1 MIRETAV
8 QFGAGDRLVGILS
21 EPAQGAPRAC
31 FGLVTVAFNPKYG
44 PFRVYTEWARH
55 LAALGIATLRFDLGG
70 IGESLPLR
78 KGSLRERTDLEIRE
92 AADLLATRFPGT
104 PLLLGGI
111 CSGAEDSLRYAEHDP
126 RVAGVV
132 LVDPFAYR
140 TTGWGWR
147 HALYRLRR
155 RTIRAV
161 GLWKPGAI
169 MGEESIV
176 AYQVMARDESHRVL
190 SSLLARRARVH
201 FIYTSGRRETFNHRG
216 QLRKMFPDLPLEG
229 LATVDFLPSIE
240 HTQVL
245 REDRDLLIETIARRL
260 SAVGAR

>member
-8 QFGAGDRLVGILS
+8 QFGAGARLIGILT
-21 EPAQGAPRAC
+21 EPAGGPPRAC

-44 PFRVYTEWARH
+44 PFRVYAEWARH
-55 LAALGIATLRFDLGG
+55 LATQGIATLRFDLGG

-78 KGSLRERTDLEIRE
+78 EGSLKERTALEVGE
-92 AADLLATRFPGT
+92 ATDLLSTRFPRV
-104 PLLLGGI
+104 PILLGGI

-140 TTGWGWR
+140 TGGWGWR
-147 HALYRLRR
+147 HQLYRLRR
-155 RTIRAV
+155 RMIRAV
-161 GLWKPGAI
+161 GLWKPGSI
-169 MGEESIV
+169 MGEQSIV
-176 AYQVMARDESHRVL
+176 AYQVMPHDESRRVL
-190 SSLLARRARVH
+190 SALIARRTRLH

-216 QLRKMFPDLPLEG
+216 QLAKMFPDLALKG
-229 LATVDFLPSIE
+229 LATVDFLPQIE